1 MKTDNW
7 ENGEWEKIKGIQF
20 FERKAIME
28 ICQEAFGWEMKNSFI
43 FVHRQ
48 NLELPDTEEKEKK
61 KKHLSLGCK
70 GNVGDLCPYT
80 KKISYISKATIFVLS
95 NESNYSFWLMF
106 YKGMCLFE
114 VDASDRK

>member
-1 MKTDNW
+1 MGKDKRHPVFQKKSY
-7 ENGEWEKIKGIQF
+7 NGDLSGGLWVGNEEQF
-20 FERKAIME
+20 YFCAQIEFRAPRHGGE
-28 ICQEAFGWEMKNSFI
+28 G
-43 FVHRQ
+43 
-48 NLELPDTEEKEKK
+48 KK